1 MSDEQLVSLGKAAR
15 FMCSPE
21 ANLGQPPREAF
32 RDRPRLLAKQNGI
45 CPLCGATLT
54 NDEATHI
61 DHVVSVDAFA
71 DRIMSGE
78 LTFDDAYC
86 QLWADENLR
95 AVCRSCNMA
104 RNKRSKAARTP
115 TREVSHDGAVQR

>member
-1 MSDEQLVSLGKAAR
+1 MKIDCDRPMVKYLLRCWYSNRLRPQGVRLAR
-15 FMCSPE
+15 D
-21 ANLGQPPREAF
+21 Q
-32 RDRPRLLAKQNGI
+32 PRLLAKQNGI